1 MAKKPENAPWVLVR
15 AARPWLMQAPLPQE
29 VAEILGFPKREE
41 LPNQPRHHRILF
53 FTSRG
58 PGVARVAAQS
68 SSMGLYSNELK
79 AGRVIATA
87 VVSAG
92 NHFYLPVEVQAHL
105 ELKTYPSP
113 QSPRMLDTDDVIVW
127 AWPVDDY
134 QNYRAVTR
142 TGKEYKRA
150 AGEGTEGRCYIVE
163 STRILRLLSTTPPEM
178 EAQSRMV
185 AAPAALRAPR

>member
-1 MAKKPENAPWVLVR
+1 MPRKTENAPWVLVR

-29 VAEILGFPKREE
+29 VADMLGFPRREE
-41 LPNQPRHHRILF
+41 LPNQPRHHRTLF
-53 FTSRG
+53 FSSRG
-58 PGVARVAAQS
+58 PGVVRIAAQS
-68 SSMGLYSNELK
+68 TSMGLYSDELK

-113 QSPRMLDTDDVIVW
+113 QSPKVLDTDDILVW
-127 AWPVDDY
+127 AWPVEDY
-134 QNYRAVTR
+134 QKYRAVTR
-142 TGKEYKRA
+142 TGKEYKRE

-163 STRILRLLSTTPPEM
+163 STRILRLLSTTPPEL
-178 EAQSRMV
+178 EAQAKLV
-185 AAPAALRAPR
+185 AAPATTRGSR

>member
-58 PGVARVAAQS
+58 PGVVRVAAQS
-68 SSMGLYSNELK
+68 SSMRLYSDELK